1 MGFEAGNIC
10 CCSLEEQ
17 ISKLFKLFRQRRHE
31 IQFVF
36 QWVSLKFESFAFSS
50 SGIPSVIVP
59 PNFGWTQVGLTS
71 KLGLIFLQ
79 SRLQI
84 AAKMSATGINQLRD
98 RNFHQRIWEE
108 FQVYL
113 ERDLFTD
120 ILLQCPDD
128 QNKGQLWEIRF
139 EIRLRNA
146 LFSVPNFNF
155 QFQDATGWFLLKQ
168 ASFFTTFCQT
178 RKVMS
183 SVLAMPNLSF
193 CKHWFR

>member
-36 QWVSLKFESFAFSS
+36 KWVSLKFESFAFSS

-84 AAKMSATGINQLRD
+84 AAKMSRSIETIKVHRAHIMSKLMADSTA
-98 RNFHQRIWEE
+98 
-108 FQVYL
+108 
-113 ERDLFTD
+113 DLVRRVT
-120 ILLQCPDD
+120 
-128 QNKGQLWEIRF
+128 
-139 EIRLRNA
+139 NA
-146 LFSVPNFNF
+146 RV
-155 QFQDATGWFLLKQ
+155 GG
-168 ASFFTTFCQT
+168 
-178 RKVMS
+178 
-183 SVLAMPNLSF
+183 
-193 CKHWFR
+193 